1 MSDSFGLAFNAAVFG
16 IGSLAAGYMLWQG
29 NTYVRQA
36 GTMPRRAARAWKW
49 RIVFGLCGSIAAFCF
64 GCNGLLLHHV
74 PLEWVV
80 IAGSLAT
87 GGVAVSLFMIHNP
100 ESYGRSPPRE
110 PDDHP
115 AGDDLPLRPQQ
126 PPDRD

>member
-1 MSDSFGLAFNAAVFG
+1 MRDVFGLAFDAAAFG
-16 IGSLAAGYMLWQG
+16 IGSLALGYMLWQL
-29 NTYVRQA
+29 NTYGRQA
-36 GTMPRRAARAWKW
+36 GTMPRRAARLWGW
-49 RIVFGLCGSIAAFCF
+49 RIVLGLCGSIAAFGF

-100 ESYGRSPPRE
+100 ESYGRSPRRE
-110 PDDHP
+110 PDD
-115 AGDDLPLRPQQ
+115 DSR
-126 PPDRD
+126 